1 MSTGRRS
8 TIVRFKA
15 DLHFFSLEF
24 KIRAG
29 FGNRSRGYECKQAL
43 VGSWHPGQEWSPPM
57 PKVKLT
63 KTAVEAAHAVYSRCS
78 ARFMT
83 EVDRIADF
91 FSPRH
96 RRR

>member
-1 MSTGRRS
+1 
-8 TIVRFKA
+8 
-15 DLHFFSLEF
+15 
-24 KIRAG
+24 
-29 FGNRSRGYECKQAL
+29 
-43 VGSWHPGQEWSPPM
+43 M